1 MSEARCLVEF
11 LDAQRVVAGVS
22 PDRVLLRG
30 HEASPGHPVVDL
42 YFNGAN
48 GAPLPLSW
56 KQMKVMQVASP
67 AGEHFWR
74 LVAAGSDQPVHAHS
88 VQVHRDASAR
98 MFAALPRVQAP
109 LRLRVFWWLLPRLLR
124 MPGVALL
131 LKRRSAS

>member
-22 PDRVLLRG
+22 PDRILLRG
-30 HEASPGHPVVDL
+30 HEAVAGHPLVDL

-56 KQMKVMQVASP
+56 KQMKVMQVESP

-74 LVAAGSDQPVHAHS
+74 LVAAGSDQPLHAVS
-88 VQVHRDASAR
+88 VQVHRDTSAR
-98 MFAALPRVQAP
+98 MLSALPRVHAP

-124 MPGVALL
+124 VPGVAPLL
-131 LKRRSAS
+131 RKRSAS